1 MLEVLAYN
9 NVVKDVVAS
18 YDGLIQSIGASIDAA
33 PLILSEFQES
43 ILDTKHERE
52 KNNILLQ
59 DILAKNT
66 SLRKKDFSNMMNGIL
81 SSQDRR
87 EKEVRDLLRDY
98 FNDQKNISQ
107 GLRENLRRFKDA
119 LVRGE
124 AERVKRFH
132 ALIKEILA
140 KQEERK
146 KEVISK
152 LKEFQKE
159 QQEIIKRLKE
169 LLAKGRDLR
178 IKDFKSM
185 LKELNTQGKERAARR
200 EERRK
205 EVYSMLNDIKKE
217 RAEAARKRWAVQD
230 KIA

>member
-9 NVVKDVVAS
+9 NVVKDIVAS
-18 YDGLIQSIGASIDAA
+18 YEGLIQGIGASIDAA

-43 ILDTKHERE
+43 ILNKKHEGE
-52 KNNILLQ
+52 KINILLQ
-59 DILAKNT
+59 DVLAKNT
-66 SLRKKDFSNMMNGIL
+66 SLRKKDFNNMMNGIL

-87 EKEVRDLLRDY
+87 EKEASNLLRDY

-107 GLRENLRRFKDA
+107 GVRENLGRFKDA

-132 ALIKEILA
+132 ALIKGILA

-169 LLAKGRDLR
+169 LLAK
-178 IKDFKSM
+178 
-185 LKELNTQGKERAARR
+185 
-200 EERRK
+200 RK
-205 EVYSMLNDIKKE
+205 G
-217 RAEAARKRWAVQD
+217 APD
-230 KIA
+230 KGF

>member
-9 NVVKDVVAS
+9 NVVKDIVAS
-18 YDGLIQSIGASIDAA
+18 YEGLIQGIGASIDAA

-43 ILDTKHERE
+43 ILNKKHEGE
-52 KNNILLQ
+52 KINIPLQ
-59 DILAKNT
+59 DVLAKNT
-66 SLRKKDFSNMMNGIL
+66 SLRKKDFNNMMNGIL

-87 EKEVRDLLRDY
+87 EKEASNLLRDY

-107 GLRENLRRFKDA
+107 GVRENLGRFKDA

-132 ALIKEILA
+132 ALIKGILA

-169 LLAKGRDLR
+169 LLAKGRELR

-185 LKELNTQGKERAARR
+185 LKELNAQNKERAARR

-217 RAEAARKRWAVQD
+217 RAEAARKQ
-230 KIA
+230 